1 MATKN
6 LTQTWVALINP
17 TLTAPTP
24 ATPLTNTKYYKR
36 KIQNITSAK
45 YKILQGQNK
54 SITSAKKILQAQNK
68 KKTSAKYKILQAQN
82 TKYYKHKYKILE

>member
-1 MATKN
+1 
-6 LTQTWVALINP
+6 VALINP

-54 SITSAKKILQAQNK
+54 SITSAKKYYKRKIK
-68 KKTSAKYKILQAQN
+68 KKQAQN
-82 TKYYKHKYKILE
+82 TKYYKRKILNITSTNIKY